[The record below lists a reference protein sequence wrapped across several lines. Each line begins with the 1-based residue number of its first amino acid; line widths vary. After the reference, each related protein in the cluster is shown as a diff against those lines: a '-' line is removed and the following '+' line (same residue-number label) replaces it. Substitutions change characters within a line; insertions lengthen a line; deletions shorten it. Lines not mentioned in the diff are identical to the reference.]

1 MESVKIKAP
10 EFVKEL
16 PRLKV
21 VNGKK
26 YLFLKTVSRLR
37 VYSMLGKEVVIKD
50 KKKAISPESEI
61 ILLGGDEIKVKGTDG
76 KEFIFNL
83 LSGKTRKV

>member
-1 MESVKIKAP
+1 
-10 EFVKEL
+10 
-16 PRLKV
+16 
-21 VNGKK
+21 
-26 YLFLKTVSRLR
+26 
-37 VYSMLGKEVVIKD
+37 MLGKEVVIKD

-83 LSGKTRKV
+83 SSGKTRKV